1 MSNLR
6 TILEELTNGL
16 EESLM
21 ATYKLDGCVTSAI
34 TEIYKNQAIGRA
46 EQEIKELILGKA
58 EILNE
63 ICLLAQEEIRSAE
76 LTRLI
81 LHEKNFNKVAHAF
94 HSEFHSEL
102 RELFLKPI
110 NKIS

>member
-46 EQEIKELILGKA
+46 EQEIKELMLGKA

-81 LHEKNFNKVAHAF
+81 LHEKNFNKATVAIH
-94 HSEFHSEL
+94 
-102 RELFLKPI
+102 
-110 NKIS
+110 

>member
-1 MSNLR
+1 MPNLR

-81 LHEKNFNKVAHAF
+81 LHEKNFNKTVIAI
-94 HSEFHSEL
+94 HSAM
-102 RELFLKPI
+102 LK
-110 NKIS
+110 KLEG